1 MIVKRSLLLWVLSI
15 CLACATHASTS
26 ALYDKQVRYNA
37 AEADVEAQRLVDS
50 LTRALSGTPGLL
62 TLTGQ
67 NAELPM
73 DSAVA
78 AADTAKA
85 RKPWF
90 ALKNNLL
97 YDAALT
103 PNLTLEARLSKHWTL
118 QIEAGFNPWP
128 LDDKVEHKWRHVLV
142 GAEAKY
148 WFNRAFRCDFIGVN
162 AYYTHF
168 NVAKGNYPVGWLY
181 PDVKQYRLQG
191 DAVMAGVSYGW
202 AFPVSK
208 HVAFELEAG
217 VDAGYAW
224 FNRFECPHCGAL
236 IDSPRRWFAV
246 PKAGVNISVVLP
258 QNDDDDCPCR
268 KWKEEELAR
277 DSVERLRGDS
287 GLRVDSLPA
296 VVPVVPIV
304 PVEPVPSDL
313 AQNPAVTEL
322 QETTGQTQRVLSAPE
337 RLKSP
342 AVRPFS
348 EYRPYSPDQVLCKDS
363 NALFVFFELDSTIL
377 KRDFAG
383 NDIILD
389 SIVHIVTA
397 LRQDTLTAMRMIQIV
412 GFASFEGPTRHN
424 NELAGARADALKQY
438 IQTHVDVPDS
448 LFEVNNG
455 GEGWAEI
462 TWMLEQSDYQQKD
475 NVLKIIREEPNPAKR
490 EQRIRRLNNGW
501 VFEYIRDYLLHHQR
515 NSGYIRVYFD
525 KLK

>member
-1 MIVKRSLLLWVLSI
+1 MLSI
-15 CLACATHASTS
+15 CLSCATHASTS

-37 AEADVEAQRLVDS
+37 AEADVEARRLVDS
-50 LTRALSGTPGLL
+50 LTRSLAGTPGLL
-62 TLTGQ
+62 TLTGRA
-67 NAELPM
+67 AELPM

-268 KWKEEELAR
+268 KWKEEEELAQTT
-277 DSVERLRGDS
+277 DTIASLRGDS
-287 GLRVDSLPA
+287 LLGVDSLSVRPVGPVLPVVPA
-296 VVPVVPIV
+296 GPEDTVVPVI
-304 PVEPVPSDL
+304 PVAPVAEPAP
-313 AQNPAVTEL
+313 
-322 QETTGQTQRVLSAPE
+322 LSAPE
-337 RLKSP
+337 RLKS
-342 AVRPFS
+342 RILHPFS
-348 EYRPYSPDQVLCKDS
+348 EYRPYSSDMVLARDS
-363 NALFVFFELDSTIL
+363 DALYVYFELDSTVL

-383 NDIILD
+383 NGVILD
-389 SIVHIVTA
+389 SIVQIVTA
-397 LRQDTLTAMRMIQIV
+397 LRQDTLTEMRMIQIV
-412 GFASFEGPTRHN
+412 GFASFEGPTLHN
-424 NELAGARADALKQY
+424 NQLAGARADALKQY
-438 IQTHVDVPDS
+438 IQSHVDVPDS

-462 TWMLEQSDYQQKD
+462 TWMLEQSNYPLKD
-475 NVLKIIREEPNPAKR
+475 KVLQIIREEPNPAKR
-490 EQRIRRLNNGW
+490 EQRIRSLNNGW
-501 VFEYIRDYLLHHQR
+501 VFEYIRDYLLHRQR